1 MKAEKV
7 YETFEMPNDKS
18 LGWKIAG
25 GIAFSFLLSLLI
37 VIVALYADLID
48 RVMTLFAS
56 MAFYY
61 PITSGFFL
69 LGIVLFFIYKRV
81 RK

>member
-1 MKAEKV
+1 MKAERV
-7 YETFEMPNDKS
+7 YFTVEGPNDRR
-18 LGWKIAG
+18 LGWRTV
-25 GIAFSFLLSLLI
+25 LSLVFSLVAAILI

-61 PITSGFFL
+61 PITSGFFIF
-69 LGIVLFFIYKRV
+69 GVILFFIYKRV

>member
-7 YETFEMPNDKS
+7 YETFEAPNDKK
-18 LGWKIAG
+18 LGWKTVLSL
-25 GIAFSFLLSLLI
+25 AFSFVASILI

-61 PITSGFFL
+61 PITSGFFIF
-69 LGIVLFFIYKRV
+69 GVILFFIYKKV
-81 RK
+81 KK

>member
-7 YETFEMPNDKS
+7 YETFEMPNDKT
-18 LGWKIAG
+18 LGWKTV
-25 GIAFSFLLSLLI
+25 LSLVFSLVAAILI

-48 RVMTLFAS
+48 RVMTLLAS

-61 PITSGFFL
+61 PVTSGFFVF
-69 LGIVLFFIYKRV
+69 GVVLYLIYKRAK
-81 RK
+81 R

>member
-7 YETFEMPNDKS
+7 YETFEMPNDRR
-18 LGWKIAG
+18 LGWKTVLSL
-25 GIAFSFLLSLLI
+25 AFSFVASVLI

-48 RVMTLFAS
+48 RVMTFFAS

-61 PITSGFFL
+61 PITSGFFVF
-69 LGIVLFFIYKRV
+69 GICLYFIIKRV